1 MAKIAGNKL
10 IPQVF
15 SVLMAGAIS
24 ILALHSTVPWF
35 DEIVLADK
43 PINWIM
49 RGENYGYVCPCT
61 YNLLFPLLETAWFR
75 ILGASHLS
83 ACALSV
89 FFALVSSIVLLHILD
104 KRGILRSHLGKMTFV
119 TLFWGGWNM
128 VWIVTNAR
136 PDTTVMLFTILL
148 ANELIPPADGK
159 TIRPAWKSFLHAI
172 LLTLTAPNSMPPLF
186 FLGVI
191 LLVLSSP
198 ERRKSLFVKGILIA
212 LGTGIAFAVMLA
224 YYCIEKDLISFIGFY
239 FQYNNATNGSSA
251 LQSLANAY
259 RMDLVPVLMLTAA
272 SLAVLL
278 QRQRAGRHF
287 WLAVIFTAL
296 IPALMSVSRYTIY
309 YSWIFYVPAAIILA
323 TTLSRLR
330 NPAFCILT
338 ILIAMGSLCGREITQ
353 YRANGGKRTLYA
365 ACEKLIADNA
375 ALFAPGTD
383 VVVTEDIHGACGGAL
398 YPVLTRGC
406 RLWVRGPHILSVPD
420 DETRIR
426 TQLESVVP
434 NREWSNRFLSY
445 QRFAPQLPDSGI
457 FLFPTAESRATILPI
472 LKDKGYRETSAP
484 TPADGYPCFST
495 WVKTAY

>member
-1 MAKIAGNKL
+1 M
-10 IPQVF
+10 F
-15 SVLMAGAIS
+15 SRANRNLTPGLYSLLLSVV
-24 ILALHSTVPWF
+24 ILALSSISTVPWF

-61 YNLLFPLLETAWFR
+61 YNLLFPLLETAWFK

-89 FFALVSSIVLLHILD
+89 FFALASSIVLLHILD
-104 KRGILRSHLGKMTFV
+104 RRGILGSLLGKMTFV

-128 VWIVTNAR
+128 VWIVANAR

-148 ANELIPPADGK
+148 TNELIPPADGK
-159 TIRPAWKSFLHAI
+159 TIRPVWRPFLYAI
-172 LLTLTAPNSMPPLF
+172 LLTLTAPNSIPPLF
-186 FLGVI
+186 FLGVL

-198 ERRKSLFVKGILIA
+198 EQRKSLFIKGILIA
-212 LGTGIAFAVMLA
+212 IGMGIAFAVMLT

-239 FQYNNATNGSSA
+239 FQYNNATNSTSA
-251 LQSLANAY
+251 IQSLASAY
-259 RMDLVPVLMLTAA
+259 RMDLAPVLMLAAA
-272 SLAVLL
+272 SLVFFL
-278 QRQRAGRHF
+278 QRQRAGRPF

-296 IPALMSVSRYTIY
+296 IPAQMSVSRYAIY

-323 TTLSRLR
+323 LALSRLR
-330 NPAFCILT
+330 NPTFCILA
-338 ILIAMGSLCGREITQ
+338 ILIALGSLFGREITQ
-353 YRANGGKRTLYA
+353 YRANSDKRTLYA
-365 ACEKLIADNA
+365 ACERLIADNA

-383 VVVTEDIHGACGGAL
+383 VVITEDIHGACGGVL
-398 YPVLTRGC
+398 YPALTRGC
-406 RLWVRGPHILSVPD
+406 RLWVRGPHILSVPN

-426 TQLESVVP
+426 AQLENAVP

-457 FLFPTAESRATILPI
+457 FLFPTAESRATILPF

-484 TPADGYPCFST
+484 TPATGHPCCST